1 MGTQTSSLWYRG
13 EIEPSP
19 NRVLP
24 RPSQTQDFPEQINNF
39 ISRWTRGNLFCIS
52 WHYWDH
58 LQRLCRK
65 QGFGLCFP
73 PQVGEEEAQHM
84 AVMLSADLP
93 QCPALVEK
101 VHSGWSQESQTL
113 WKGQGKSS
121 RGPYLIH
128 GLLLVLLHLLLGTA
142 GGFLLVSTARISS
155 LLSGQPVDCKEHKDH
170 FHTGPEPPLLAD

>member
-1 MGTQTSSLWYRG
+1 
-13 EIEPSP
+13 
-19 NRVLP
+19 
-24 RPSQTQDFPEQINNF
+24 
-39 ISRWTRGNLFCIS
+39 
-52 WHYWDH
+52 
-58 LQRLCRK
+58 
-65 QGFGLCFP
+65 
-73 PQVGEEEAQHM
+73 M

-93 QCPALVEK
+93 QSPALVEK